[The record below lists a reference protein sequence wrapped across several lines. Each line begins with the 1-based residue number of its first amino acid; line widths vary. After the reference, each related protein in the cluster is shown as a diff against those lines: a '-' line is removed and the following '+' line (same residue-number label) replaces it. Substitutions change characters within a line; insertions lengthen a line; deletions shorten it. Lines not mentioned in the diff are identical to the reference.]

1 MHIQGHGE
9 GVSGEGLGAGG
20 RQERYSVLLE
30 HGEVGLCPSLC
41 AAQEPGTWPL
51 FIAHLDMP
59 FHSSINIK
67 HVIRIKYDNRDK
79 NAWLLFMSR

>member
-1 MHIQGHGE
+1 MLVARGWGQ
-9 GVSGEGLGAGG
+9 VVG
-20 RQERYSVLLE
+20 RRDTVDTWLVLLE

-67 HVIRIKYDNRDK
+67 HVIRIKYDSRDK